1 MNNEKIEEILK
12 KLGAEELPADVLEIA
27 EHKSRDFE
35 KTLTQSKQPKHI
47 KLTEYIMKT
56 NLRKIFAAAAVIIF
70 IVLVV
75 GLYLFIGPVKITT
88 VAFADVAR
96 PILTARTA
104 TCKITIDAD
113 QDKPSQTI
121 DCLFAEPGR
130 MRQEKPG
137 EYISIVDMQQGKI
150 VILMLEEKKAIV
162 MEVGNMSD
170 EHKEGSQ
177 ADIFIEVRKQIQQAQ
192 QDENASVE
200 YLGEQKIGG
209 QTAIGYHIEEAFFET
224 TIWADAKSFLPIRIE
239 TSMPTVMD
247 RRITAVFTDFAFNV
261 KLDDSLFS
269 LKIPEGYDV
278 ETMQWEVSAPQE
290 EDLIEM
296 LDLWAENSGGK
307 FPSALNMNAMFEFSK
322 IWLKES
328 NLELE
333 KERERSRQ
341 LSEKLN
347 KLLERLNKIRL
358 SRKQLRQEYE
368 KSSGTEEK
376 RRILKQWQEENEKIS
391 KEEGEL
397 KQQLEQ
403 VTQQMKDESEK
414 RLRQAEDLLK
424 KGSSGHLQEAQNRMM
439 PIMRGIMFVQKLPAD
454 SDWHYVGKNVKFGES
469 EKSVFWYKPEGSADY
484 RVIYGDLTVKDV
496 ALENLPE

>member
-1 MNNEKIEEILK
+1 MDKERIEEILK

-104 TCKITIDAD
+104 TCKVTIDTA
-113 QDKPSQTI
+113 QGQPSETF
-121 DCLFAEPGR
+121 DCMYAEPGR
-130 MRQEKPG
+130 MRQEIPG
-137 EYISIVDMQQGKI
+137 EYISIVDMQKGKL
-150 VILMLEEKKAIV
+150 VILMLEEKKAML
-162 MEVGNMSD
+162 MELENMSD
-170 EHKEGSQ
+170 ENEVGNQ

-192 QDENASVE
+192 QDENVSVE
-200 YLGEQKIGG
+200 YLGEQEIDG

-224 TIWADAKSFLPIRIE
+224 IIWAGASSLLPIRIE
-239 TSMPTVMD
+239 TSMPTAMD
-247 RRITAVFTDFAFNV
+247 QRMTVVFTDFVFNV
-261 KLDDSLFS
+261 ELDDSLFS
-269 LKIPEGYDV
+269 LKVPEGYDV
-278 ETMQWEVSAPQE
+278 ETVKWDVSTPQE

-296 LDLWAENSGGK
+296 LRLWAESTDGR
-307 FPSALNMNAMFEFSK
+307 FPSALDMSAIYEFSE

-328 NLELE
+328 NLELD
-333 KERERSRQ
+333 KQRERSRQ
-341 LSEKLN
+341 LHEKFSH
-347 KLLERLNKIRL
+347 LLEQLNEIQL
-358 SRKQLRQEYE
+358 SRKQLWQEYE
-368 KSSGTEEK
+368 RSSGVEEK
-376 RRILKQWQEENEKIS
+376 RRILKQWHEENEKIS

-403 VTQQMKDESEK
+403 VMQQMKEESKK
-414 RLRQAEDLLK
+414 RSRQAEDLLK
-424 KGSSGHLQEAQNRMM
+424 KGPSEHLQEARNRMM
-439 PIMRGIMFVQKLPAD
+439 PIMRGIMFVQELPSD
-454 SDWHYVGKNVKFGES
+454 SDWHYVGKNVKFGEAN
-469 EKSVFWYKPEGSADY
+469 KPIFWYKPEGLAEY
-484 RVIYGDLTVKDV
+484 RVIYGDLTVMNV
-496 ALENLPE
+496 APENLPE